1 MTRLTG
7 IVFFLMIICSC
18 NTQVKTEVKDSA
30 SLPIE
35 GTWRLVSGRV
45 TTKKDTT
52 FTDYT
57 KGQEMIKILNK
68 THFAFLR
75 HDLSGGKQP
84 DAVYAAGGGTYTLDG
99 NKYSEHLAFFNDR
112 NWENHDFHFTVEIKG
127 DTLFQSGVEKIDSLG
142 IDQVI
147 LETYVKVK

>member
-1 MTRLTG
+1 MTKLFV
-7 IVFFLMIICSC
+7 IVLLSLSVFSC
-18 NTQVKTEVKDSA
+18 NTTVKTEINDTNA
-30 SLPIE
+30 LPIE

-45 TTKKDTT
+45 TTNKDTT

-84 DAVYAAGGGTYTLDG
+84 DAVYAAGGGTYTLSG

-142 IDQVI
+142 VDQVI